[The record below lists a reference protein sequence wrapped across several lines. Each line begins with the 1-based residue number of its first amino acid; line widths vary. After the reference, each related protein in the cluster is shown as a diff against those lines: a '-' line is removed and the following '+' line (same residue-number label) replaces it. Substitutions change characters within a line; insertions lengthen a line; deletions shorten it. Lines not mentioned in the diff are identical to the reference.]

1 MQTRSTNQPSDD
13 SVTLGRFEAKFEL
26 SEVDVQKLVQILSMN
41 CAPVVHT
48 NTVSKV
54 SSVYF
59 DDDLFTSCRENI
71 DGIGVRKKLRLRWYD
86 SVQPEGFATFEV
98 KSRENHF
105 IRKERYPIR
114 IPRELDEMPHDAL
127 VNCLMEQ
134 LPRTVGLLL
143 YQRGLPAVLVRYRR
157 RHFRSRTSPVQC
169 RVTLDEQ
176 IECLSQRNSTHLVI
190 DDSPSLKLGRQVV
203 LEAKVPIGFESEIPL
218 ILYPLRLR
226 QSKFSKYVKCCATAG
241 LHSLAN

>member
-1 MQTRSTNQPSDD
+1 MQIRSTNQSSDD
-13 SVTLGRFEAKFEL
+13 SITLGRFEAKFEL
-26 SEVDVQKLVQILSMN
+26 REVDVQKLVQILSMN
-41 CAPVVHT
+41 CVPVVHT

-114 IPRELDEMPHDAL
+114 IPSELNEMPHEAL
-127 VNCLMEQ
+127 LDCLIDQ
-134 LPRTVGLLL
+134 LPSTVGLLL
-143 YQRGLPAVLVRYRR
+143 YQRSIPAVLVRYHR

-176 IECLSQRNSTHLVI
+176 IECLSQRNSARLVI
-190 DDSPSLKLGRQVV
+190 DGSPSLKLGRQVV
-203 LEAKVPIGFESEIPL
+203 LEVKVPIGFESQIPL
-218 ILYPLRLR
+218 MLYPLRLR